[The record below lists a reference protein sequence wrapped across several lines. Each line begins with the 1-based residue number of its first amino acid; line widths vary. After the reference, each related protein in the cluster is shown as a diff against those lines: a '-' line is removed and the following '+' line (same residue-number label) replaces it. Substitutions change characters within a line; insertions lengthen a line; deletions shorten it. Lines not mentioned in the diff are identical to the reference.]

1 MLHVYVADFGLST
14 MKSGTIRQFTAG
26 TPGPEQLKGED
37 INTHSDVYSF
47 GCNMYELFTENPVWE
62 GLSAHTIMFRVGV
75 KGEYP
80 EISFALS
87 VIYCPYALMKHWLE
101 DLQLICLISSVI
113 LLYHSNFSVI
123 MTLNCILFI
132 SSCSLNIIILSNT
145 VAVFLV
151 MA

>member
-80 EISFALS
+80 EISFAPPIVSDLLS
-87 VIYCPYALMKHWLE
+87 LCFNEALARGSAI
-101 DLQLICLISSVI
+101 DLLNLICDI
-113 LLYHSNFSVI
+113 
-123 MTLNCILFI
+123 
-132 SSCSLNIIILSNT
+132 T
-145 VAVFLV
+145 VSQ
-151 MA
+151 